1 MKLCD
6 VTECPSPLACDTK
19 DYTQA
24 LQDYTQ
30 ALTNDRGWLRDSAEK
45 RTLDEQHPMPT
56 EDRSRR
62 LALALAAIQ
71 KAVRRWRDGS
81 SLPQDFTSADTA
93 SSERQAPSRDA
104 AAWRPAARGNTKA
117 TR

>member
-45 RTLDEQHPMPT
+45 RGSEYPLDVGRATPDA
-56 EDRSRR
+56 DR
-62 LALALAAIQ
+62 
-71 KAVRRWRDGS
+71 GS
-81 SLPQDFTSADTA
+81 V
-93 SSERQAPSRDA
+93 A
-104 AAWRPAARGNTKA
+104 AARLGAGGHPEGGAQVAGWLVPAPGFHFG
-117 TR
+117 

>member
-1 MKLCD
+1 MKLSD

-30 ALTNDRGWLRDSAEK
+30 ALTNDKGWLRDSAEK

-62 LALALAAIQ
+62 LALALYIAAAVIAYV
-71 KAVRRWRDGS
+71 AVRNCVAILPT
-81 SLPQDFTSADTA
+81 SLPRVAV
-93 SSERQAPSRDA
+93 
-104 AAWRPAARGNTKA
+104 RGA
-117 TR
+117 

>member
-6 VTECPSPLACDTK
+6 VTECPSPLACDAK

-71 KAVRRWRDGS
+71 KAVRPAGTEDGAQVAGSRVGRLPS
-81 SLPQDFTSADTA
+81 SHK
-93 SSERQAPSRDA
+93 SR
-104 AAWRPAARGNTKA
+104 
-117 TR
+117 

>member
-30 ALTNDRGWLRDSAEK
+30 ALTNE
-45 RTLDEQHPMPT
+45 
-56 EDRSRR
+56 
-62 LALALAAIQ
+62 
-71 KAVRRWRDGS
+71 AVRPT
-81 SLPQDFTSADTA
+81 LAKKLAVA
-93 SSERQAPSRDA
+93 S
-104 AAWRPAARGNTKA
+104 
-117 TR
+117 

>member
-62 LALALAAIQ
+62 LALALYIAAAVIAYV
-71 KAVRRWRDGS
+71 AVRNYVAILPT
-81 SLPQDFTSADTA
+81 SLPRVAV
-93 SSERQAPSRDA
+93 
-104 AAWRPAARGNTKA
+104 RGA
-117 TR
+117 